1 MLENFTLDLTAEER
15 QAEYWL
21 TEGSTS
27 IVTRYGVTYLMST

>member
-21 TEGSTS
+21 TEGSAS
-27 IVTRYGVTYLMST
+27 IVTRYGVLHI